1 LPFALAKCQVAALR
15 VAPYHCR
22 AQQPSLTF
30 LLLLL
35 LLLLLLQCHQ
45 QQH

>member
-1 LPFALAKCQVAALR
+1 LPFALAKRQVAALR

-35 LLLLLLQCHQ
+35 LLQCHQ